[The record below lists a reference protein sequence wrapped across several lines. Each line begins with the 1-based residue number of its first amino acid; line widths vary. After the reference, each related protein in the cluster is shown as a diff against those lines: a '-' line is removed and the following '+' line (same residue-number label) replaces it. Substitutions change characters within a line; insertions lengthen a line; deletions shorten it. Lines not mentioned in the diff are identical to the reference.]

1 MYGHKHSDNDI
12 IVEDNMINE
21 IREVKQC
28 NTNGIIELDSREEI
42 VNISDSNLDI
52 SIREEEVII
61 PDWLEKNED
70 VTEEYRTRSGR
81 NITKNKSKN
90 FQYY

>member
-1 MYGHKHSDNDI
+1 MYDHKHSDDI
-12 IVEDNMINE
+12 IIEDNMINE

-28 NTNGIIELDSREEI
+28 NTEGIIELDNREEI

-61 PDWLEKNED
+61 SDWLEKYEDGNE
-70 VTEEYRTRSGR
+70 
-81 NITKNKSKN
+81 
-90 FQYY
+90 